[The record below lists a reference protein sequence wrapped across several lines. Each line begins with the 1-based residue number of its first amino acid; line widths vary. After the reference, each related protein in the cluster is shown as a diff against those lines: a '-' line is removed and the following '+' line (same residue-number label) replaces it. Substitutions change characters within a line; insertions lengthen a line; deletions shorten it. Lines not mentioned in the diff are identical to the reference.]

1 MASTLDQASIKICW
15 QPIYLIVSVKLV
27 QYAPVWGK
35 ADCISLSSLS
45 VVWREGWIKQN
56 CIFPFYRC
64 TFYSLPLDFSSLFSI
79 HSLSISLLIYV
90 VFFYYSFLD
99 SFVFFLVFLFFFFF
113 TFSCWA
119 LSFHQSLLLIL
130 SLLPYSPCTPF
141 LYLLLYLTQCFYS
154 FQSIWASFLH
164 AVFSQDLPRD
174 SLDWDFRTGISVQ
187 VFCDCHQRD
196 GVNSFPKETLGI
208 LLYSL
213 IDWLPFIYFL

>member
-64 TFYSLPLDFSSLFSI
+64 TFYSLSLDFSSLFYI
-79 HSLSISLLIYV
+79 HSPSISFLIYV

-99 SFVFFLVFLFFFFF
+99 SFVFFLVFLFFFF
-113 TFSCWA
+113 
-119 LSFHQSLLLIL
+119 LHILLLGPFFPSISAANPFSPSLFSLYPLPVPTSVPDAVFLLFPIHMGVL
-130 SLLPYSPCTPF
+130 SACCLLSGFTQGQLGLGF
-141 LYLLLYLTQCFYS
+141 QDWYLCS
-154 FQSIWASFLH
+154 SFL
-164 AVFSQDLPRD
+164 
-174 SLDWDFRTGISVQ
+174 
-187 VFCDCHQRD
+187 
-196 GVNSFPKETLGI
+196 
-208 LLYSL
+208 
-213 IDWLPFIYFL
+213 WLSPERWG